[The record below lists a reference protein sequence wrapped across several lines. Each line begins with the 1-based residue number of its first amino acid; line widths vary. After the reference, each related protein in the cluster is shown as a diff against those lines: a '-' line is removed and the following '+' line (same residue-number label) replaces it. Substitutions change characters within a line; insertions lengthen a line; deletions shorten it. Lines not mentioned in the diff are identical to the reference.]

1 VKEWNK
7 EERDETEK
15 KCKKA
20 GLEGKK
26 AKMKRFGDDFV
37 EEVVSA
43 GGQVTVAQEE
53 WEESK
58 ETLSPKRRRHEDLPP
73 DPEPDKSHLSISFQV
88 LSSLSCLYI

>member
-1 VKEWNK
+1 
-7 EERDETEK
+7 
-15 KCKKA
+15 
-20 GLEGKK
+20 
-26 AKMKRFGDDFV
+26 MKRFGDDFV

-73 DPEPDKSHLSISFQV
+73 DPEPDKSLSASHFKCCLLSFLPLHLR
-88 LSSLSCLYI
+88 LN